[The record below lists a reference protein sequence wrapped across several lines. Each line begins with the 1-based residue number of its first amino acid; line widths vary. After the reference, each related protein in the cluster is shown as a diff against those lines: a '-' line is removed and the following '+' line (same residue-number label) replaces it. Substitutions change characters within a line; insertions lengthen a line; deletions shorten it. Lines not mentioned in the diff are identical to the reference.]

1 MKDTRKRRTKVRM
14 NRRRGLR
21 RSRRGDA
28 DKKEAEE
35 GKWSGEE
42 EEEEERHLEQLLLAA
57 EAGVGV
63 AVAALPV
70 LLDDEVAAL
79 LGNGVGVQLLGDGET
94 RSPELIGPV
103 VPQHD
108 EELQPRRR
116 RKRKGGEDKGS
127 TKSQYLRNTL
137 MAHLMKSTF

>member
-35 GKWSGEE
+35 GKWSGE

-79 LGNGVGVQLLGDGET
+79 LGNGVGVQLLGDAET
-94 RSPELIGPV
+94 RRPELIGPV

-108 EELQPRRR
+108 EELQPQ
-116 RKRKGGEDKGS
+116 GGGGRGKEEKIRDPPSPDTSEIHSGS
-127 TKSQYLRNTL
+127 CPWPTS
-137 MAHLMKSTF
+137 